1 MSIEYSNFGGEKVKI
16 EATAKE
22 IADLVLALQG
32 QRSREIP
39 VLIGEKEV
47 GRTTISDCLETMANS
62 FRSAI
67 RDTDEE
73 AQEA

>member
-1 MSIEYSNFGGEKVKI
+1 MKI
-16 EATAKE
+16 EATVKE

-32 QRSREIP
+32 QRSREIS

-47 GRTTISDCLETMANS
+47 GRTTISDCLETMVNS

>member
-1 MSIEYSNFGGEKVKI
+1 MKI

-32 QRSREIP
+32 QRSREIS

-47 GRTTISDCLETMANS
+47 GRTTISGCLETMVNS

>member
-1 MSIEYSNFGGEKVKI
+1 MKI

-32 QRSREIP
+32 QRGMEVS
-39 VLIGEKEV
+39 VLIGEKDV

-67 RDTDEE
+67 RDTGEE
-73 AQEA
+73 APEA

>member
-1 MSIEYSNFGGEKVKI
+1 MKI

-22 IADLVLALQG
+22 IADLVLALRG
-32 QRSREIP
+32 QRIREVS

-47 GRTTISDCLETMANS
+47 GRTTISDCLETMVNS

-67 RDTDEE
+67 RDTGEE
-73 AQEA
+73 APEA

>member
-1 MSIEYSNFGGEKVKI
+1 MKI

-32 QRSREIP
+32 QRSREVS

-47 GRTTISDCLETMANS
+47 GRTTISDCCATMVNS
-62 FRSAI
+62 LRSAI
-67 RDTDEE
+67 RGIDEE
-73 AQEA
+73 SPKA

>member
-1 MSIEYSNFGGEKVKI
+1 MKI

-32 QRSREIP
+32 QRSREIS

-47 GRTTISDCLETMANS
+47 GRTTISDCLETMVNS

>member
-1 MSIEYSNFGGEKVKI
+1 MKI
-16 EATAKE
+16 EVTAKE

-32 QRSREIP
+32 QRDRDVS

-47 GRTTISDCLETMANS
+47 GRTTISDCLETMVNS

-67 RDTDEE
+67 RDTGEE

>member
-1 MSIEYSNFGGEKVKI
+1 MKI

-22 IADLVLALQG
+22 IADLILALQG
-32 QRSREIP
+32 QRSREVS
-39 VLIGEKEV
+39 VLISEKEV
-47 GRTTISDCLETMANS
+47 GRTTISDCLETMVNS

-73 AQEA
+73 APEA

>member
-1 MSIEYSNFGGEKVKI
+1 MKI
-16 EATAKE
+16 ESTAKE

-32 QRSREIP
+32 QRSREIS

-47 GRTTISDCLETMANS
+47 GRTTISDCLETMVNS

-67 RDTDEE
+67 RDTGEE

>member
-1 MSIEYSNFGGEKVKI
+1 MKI

-22 IADLVLALQG
+22 IADLALALQG
-32 QRSREIP
+32 QRSREIS

-47 GRTTISDCLETMANS
+47 GRTTISDCLETMVNS

>member
-1 MSIEYSNFGGEKVKI
+1 MVID
-16 EATAKE
+16 ATAKE

-32 QRSREIP
+32 QRSREIS

-47 GRTTISDCLETMANS
+47 GRTTISDCLETMVNS

>member
-1 MSIEYSNFGGEKVKI
+1 MVID
-16 EATAKE
+16 ATAKE
-22 IADLVLALQG
+22 IADLILALQG
-32 QRSREIP
+32 QRSREIS

-47 GRTTISDCLETMANS
+47 GRTTISDCLETMVNS

>member
-1 MSIEYSNFGGEKVKI
+1 MKI
-16 EATAKE
+16 EVTAKE

-32 QRSREIP
+32 QRDREVS

-47 GRTTISDCLETMANS
+47 GRTTISDCLETMVNS

-67 RDTDEE
+67 RDPGEE

>member
-1 MSIEYSNFGGEKVKI
+1 MKI
-16 EATAKE
+16 EATVKE

-32 QRSREIP
+32 QR
-39 VLIGEKEV
+39 IG
-47 GRTTISDCLETMANS
+47 ISDCCETMANA

>member
-1 MSIEYSNFGGEKVKI
+1 MRI

-32 QRSREIP
+32 QRDREVS

-47 GRTTISDCLETMANS
+47 GRTTISDCLETMVNS

>member
-1 MSIEYSNFGGEKVKI
+1 MVID
-16 EATAKE
+16 ATAKE

-32 QRSREIP
+32 QRSM
-39 VLIGEKEV
+39 
-47 GRTTISDCLETMANS
+47 ISDCCETMVNS

>member
-1 MSIEYSNFGGEKVKI
+1 MVID
-16 EATAKE
+16 ATAKE

-32 QRSREIP
+32 QRSREIS
-39 VLIGEKEV
+39 VLTGEKEV
-47 GRTTISDCLETMANS
+47 GRTTISDCLETMVNS

>member
-1 MSIEYSNFGGEKVKI
+1 MKI

-32 QRSREIP
+32 QRGREAS

-47 GRTTISDCLETMANS
+47 GRCVT
-62 FRSAI
+62 FRSGSL
-67 RDTDEE
+67 R
-73 AQEA
+73 

>member
-1 MSIEYSNFGGEKVKI
+1 MKI

-32 QRSREIP
+32 QRSREIS
-39 VLIGEKEV
+39 VLIGEKEA
-47 GRTTISDCLETMANS
+47 GRTTISDCLETMVNS

-67 RDTDEE
+67 RDTGEE
-73 AQEA
+73 APEA

>member
-1 MSIEYSNFGGEKVKI
+1 MKI

-22 IADLVLALQG
+22 ISDLVLALQG
-32 QRSREIP
+32 QRSREIS

-47 GRTTISDCLETMANS
+47 GRTTISDCLETMVNS

>member
-1 MSIEYSNFGGEKVKI
+1 MVID
-16 EATAKE
+16 ATAKE
-22 IADLVLALQG
+22 IAGLVLALQG
-32 QRSREIP
+32 QRSREIS

-47 GRTTISDCLETMANS
+47 GRTTISDCLETMVNS